1 MLTADLIFS
10 VRNEPKSMRL
20 PKIIQ
25 EMISKLRLTPAPYVA
40 RIRHTNTRSNNSSSS
55 SNWREQA
62 KDLTYGIKFVK
73 DDDKDCIAILNII
86 NKLAVSN
93 IRKLTDEAVKIIET
107 RDEQFRFHISKML
120 FDKCMNQ
127 TDKDGIHVPMF
138 ATLISHLC
146 EAFPEMK
153 EDLLFTISK
162 FSELYSID
170 STLLFPKNG
179 DPDYNDK
186 KYAWFKQTDKKRTY
200 AQLIMELTA
209 RKVLPE
215 EIVKPI
221 IEEVIKDLNELAKEA
236 KTEETEENVTRCV
249 EFIFEASK
257 VLVSDELKEYL
268 KTNVGEI
275 LSVSKDE
282 FKTTYPSVNN
292 KSKFKLMDALDK
304 LNGKK

>member
-10 VRNEPKSMRL
+10 VRNEPKSIRL

-62 KDLTYGIKFVK
+62 KDLSYGIKFVK

-93 IRKLTDEAVKIIET
+93 IRKLTDEAVKILET

-120 FDKCMNQ
+120 FDKCM
-127 TDKDGIHVPMF
+127 KLSSHHIPMF
-138 ATLISHLC
+138 ATLISYLA
-146 EAFPEMK
+146 ETFPEIK

-170 STLLFPKNG
+170 STLLYPKNG
-179 DPDYNDK
+179 DANYNEKRD
-186 KYAWFKQTDKKRTY
+186 AWFKQTKLKRIY
-200 AQLIMELTA
+200 AQFIMELTA

-215 EIVKPI
+215 EIVNPI
-221 IEEVIKDLNELAKEA
+221 IEEVVKDLNELAKEP

-249 EFIFEASK
+249 EFVFEASK

-268 KTNVGEI
+268 KTNVGQI
-275 LSVSKDE
+275 LSVPKDE
-282 FKTTYPSVNN
+282 FKTIYPSVNI
-292 KSKFKLMDALDK
+292 KTKFTLMDALDK